1 MKKIIASAL
10 LAGVTSMSIA
20 QSGDQQIDSL
30 KTLNLE
36 EVFVNST
43 RANEKTPVTFTNV
56 KKEAIQSVNLGQD
69 LPILLKMTPSMV
81 TTSDA
86 GAGIG
91 YTGMRIR
98 GSDATRIN
106 VTINGI
112 PINDSESQ
120 GVFWVN
126 MPDISSSTNSI
137 QIQRGV
143 GTSTN
148 GAAAFG
154 ATVNLQT
161 STPGMEAYGMI
172 NNTVGSFGTRKHT
185 VMLNSGL
192 IDDHWAFE
200 GRLSKVASDGFIDR
214 SAADL
219 QSYYLSSAYYGKK
232 TIVKALAFG
241 GKEVTQQA
249 WFGTPEAKLTN
260 NPEMLQ
266 NLIDFGGEYRT
277 QEQLENLANSDSRT
291 FNYYTYENDVDN
303 YQQDHYQLHLS
314 HQLNKNWNATVAG
327 HYTYGRGYFEQ
338 FKANDDFAN
347 YNLSNIT
354 YLTDQL
360 FSNAANNDGE
370 LINNIFGNN
379 LLNDGVELVFNPV
392 ITEQGDSVRNVSGD
406 VLLDAV
412 AQTSQGDFVRRRWLE
427 NHFAGITYSVN
438 YESEKVNAT
447 LGGGYNYYD
456 GDHFGEVIWAEFGSN
471 LNIRDRY
478 YDNVGTKNDFNSFLK
493 VNYQLNEKL
502 NLYLDGQVRIISYET
517 KGVDNDLRQ
526 INVNEE
532 FNFFNPKFGATYQIN
547 EKSNL
552 YGSFAIGNREPVR
565 SDFIDSP
572 VKPKHETLQDIEV
585 GYKKFG
591 DKYQFGVNLY
601 NMNYSDQLVLTGALN
616 DVGSNIRSNV
626 DKSYRRGIEIE
637 GTYQVSSQLT
647 WGVNA
652 SFSQNRIE
660 DFTEVLYDYGAAFDE
675 FNVINN
681 TYDNS
686 DIAFSPSV
694 VVGSI
699 INFIPMKGLSIGLQS
714 KYVGEQFLDNTSNE
728 NRAIEA
734 YFINDLNIGY
744 TFKTDFIEEIGLQL
758 LVNNI
763 LDVKYESNGYT
774 WGYLAG
780 NTDYRQNNYYPQAGT
795 NLLFAVNLKF

>member
-1 MKKIIASAL
+1 MKKIIAIAL
-10 LAGVTSMSIA
+10 LAGVTTMSIA
-20 QSGDQQIDSL
+20 QSSDQQTDSL
-30 KTLNLE
+30 ETLNLE

-43 RANEKTPVTFTNV
+43 RANDKTPVTFTNV

-126 MPDISSSTNSI
+126 MPDLSSSTNSI

-161 STPGMEAYGMI
+161 STPDMEAYGMI

-214 SAADL
+214 SAANL
-219 QSYYLSSAYYGKK
+219 QSYYLSGAYYGKK

-249 WFGTPEAKLTN
+249 WFGTPEAKLINT
-260 NPEMLQ
+260 PEVLQ
-266 NLIDFGGEYRT
+266 NLIDFGGEYST

-291 FNYYTYENDVDN
+291 FNYYTYENEVDN

-338 FKANDDFAN
+338 FKADEDLVDDYGFA
-347 YNLSNIT
+347 
-354 YLTDQL
+354 
-360 FSNAANNDGE
+360 
-370 LINNIFGNN
+370 
-379 LLNDGVELVFNPV
+379 PV
-392 ITEQGDSVRNVSGD
+392 IVGSETVTESDII
-406 VLLDAV
+406 
-412 AQTSQGDFVRRRWLE
+412 RRRWLE
-427 NHFAGITYSVN
+427 NHFAGFTYSLN
-438 YESEKVNAT
+438 YEGDKVDAT

-493 VNYQLNEKL
+493 MNYQINEKL
-502 NLYLDGQVRIISYET
+502 NLYLDGQVRIISYKT
-517 KGVDNDLRQ
+517 TGIDNDLRQ
-526 INVNEE
+526 FNVNAA
-532 FNFFNPKFGATYQIN
+532 FNFFNPKFGATYQLDEN
-547 EKSNL
+547 SNL

-572 VKPKHETLQDIEV
+572 VKPKYETLQDIEV
-585 GYKKFG
+585 GYKRFG
-591 DKYQFGVNLY
+591 DKYQLGVNLY
-601 NMNYSDQLVLTGALN
+601 NMNYKDQLVLTGALD
-616 DVGSNIRSNV
+616 DVGNSIRTNV
-626 DKSYRRGIEIE
+626 DKSYRRGIELE
-637 GTYQVSSQLT
+637 GTYQLTSQLI
-647 WGVNA
+647 WGVNT
-652 SFSQNRIE
+652 SFSQNKIE
-660 DFTEVLYDYGAAFDE
+660 NFTEVLYDYCAAFDE

-681 TYDNS
+681 AYENS
-686 DIAFSPSV
+686 DISFSPSV
-694 VVGSI
+694 VFGSI
-699 INFIPMKGLSIGLQS
+699 INYIPMTGLSIGLQS
-714 KYVGEQFLDNTSNE
+714 KYVGEQFLDNTSNK

-744 TFKTDFIEEIGLQL
+744 NFKTDFIKEIGLQL

-774 WGYLAG
+774 WGYIG
-780 NTDYRQNNYYPQAGT
+780 GGSNYRQNNYYPQAGT
-795 NLLFAVNLKF
+795 NFLFAVNMKF

>member
-1 MKKIIASAL
+1 MYRLRLYPMNLMPIMRTQGKSGLNYFAAVTLRSCLFKQNIPMKKIIAIAL
-10 LAGVTSMSIA
+10 LAGVTPMSIA
-20 QSGDQQIDSL
+20 QSSRQQTDSL
-30 KTLNLE
+30 ETLNLE

-43 RANEKTPVTFTNV
+43 RANDKTPVTFTNV

-112 PINDSESQ
+112 PVNDSESQ

-126 MPDISSSTNSI
+126 MPDLSSSTNSI

-161 STPGMEAYGMI
+161 STPDMEAYGMI

-200 GRLSKVASDGFIDR
+200 GRLSKIASDGFIDR

-232 TIVKALAFG
+232 TVIKALAFG

-260 NPEMLQ
+260 TPEALQ

-277 QEQLENLANSDSRT
+277 PEQLDNLNNSAART
-291 FNYYTYENDVDN
+291 FNYYIYENEVDN
-303 YQQDHYQLHLS
+303 YQQDQYQLHLS
-314 HQLNKNWNATVAG
+314 HQLNEKWNATVAG

-338 FKANDDFAN
+338 FKADEDLVDDYGFA
-347 YNLSNIT
+347 
-354 YLTDQL
+354 
-360 FSNAANNDGE
+360 
-370 LINNIFGNN
+370 
-379 LLNDGVELVFNPV
+379 PV
-392 ITEQGDSVRNVSGD
+392 IIGSETVTESDII
-406 VLLDAV
+406 
-412 AQTSQGDFVRRRWLE
+412 RRRWLE
-427 NHFAGITYSVN
+427 NHFAGFTYSLN
-438 YESEKVNAT
+438 YEGDKIDAT

-471 LNIRDRY
+471 LSIRDRY

-493 VNYQLNEKL
+493 VNYQTNEKL
-502 NLYLDGQVRIISYET
+502 NLYLDGQVRIISYKT
-517 KGVDNDLRQ
+517 TGIDSDLRQ
-526 INVNEE
+526 INVNEK
-532 FNFFNPKFGATYQIN
+532 FNFFNPKFGATYQLDEN
-547 EKSNL
+547 SNL

-572 VKPKHETLQDIEV
+572 VKPKPETLQDIEL
-585 GYKKFG
+585 GYKRFG
-591 DKYQFGVNLY
+591 DKYQLGVNLY
-601 NMNYSDQLVLTGALN
+601 NMNYKDQLVLTGALD
-616 DVGSNIRSNV
+616 DVGNSIRANV
-626 DKSYRRGIEIE
+626 DKSYRRGVELE
-637 GTYQVSSQLT
+637 GTYQVTSQLT

-652 SFSQNRIE
+652 SFSQNKID

-686 DIAFSPSV
+686 DISFSPSV
-694 VVGSI
+694 VFGSI
-699 INFIPMKGLSIGLQS
+699 INYMPMNGLSIGLQS
-714 KYVGEQFLDNTSNE
+714 KYVGEQFLDNTSNK

-744 TFKTDFIEEIGLQL
+744 AFKTDFIKEIGLQL

-763 LDVKYESNGYT
+763 LDVAYESNGYT

-780 NTDYRQNNYYPQAGT
+780 STDYRQNNYYPQAGT
-795 NLLFAVNLKF
+795 NFLFAVNLKF